1 MITVYSKP
9 GCVQCNA
16 TYRHLETKGL
26 SEGDGYEKVSL
37 LDHPDMLET
46 FREQKLLQA
55 PIVVV
60 NGDLS
65 TAFAGFQPDK
75 LDDAISASE

>member
-16 TYRHLETKGL
+16 TYRHLESNGL

-37 LDHPDMLET
+37 LDHPDMVDT
-46 FREQKLLQA
+46 FKANNLLQA

-60 NGDLS
+60 DGDLS
-65 TAFAGFQPDK
+65 TAFAGFLPDR
-75 LDDAISASE
+75 LDDAISAAK

>member
-16 TYRHLETKGL
+16 TYRHLEARGL

-37 LDHPDMLET
+37 LDHPNMVDT
-46 FREQKLLQA
+46 FKANNLLQA

-60 NGDLS
+60 DGDLS
-65 TAFAGFQPDK
+65 TAFAGFHPDL
-75 LDDAISASE
+75 LDDAISAAK

>member
-16 TYRHLETKGL
+16 TYRHLEANGL
-26 SEGDGYEKVSL
+26 SEGDGYEKASL
-37 LDHPDMLET
+37 LDHPDMVDT
-46 FREQKLLQA
+46 FKSNNLLQA

-60 NGDLS
+60 DGDLS
-65 TAFAGFQPDK
+65 TAFAGFHPDL
-75 LDDAISASE
+75 LDEAISAAK

>member
-16 TYRHLETKGL
+16 TYRHLEVRGL

-37 LDHPDMLET
+37 LDHPDMVDT
-46 FREQKLLQA
+46 FKDKNLLQA
-55 PIVVV
+55 PVVV
-60 NGDLS
+60 VDGDLS
-65 TAFAGFQPDK
+65 TAFAGFHPDR
-75 LDDAISASE
+75 LDEAISSAK